1 MNYVNLKVSPPIMPI
16 SVEDW
21 RAFFSLSVKRDS
33 KLVEGYIRFIELCE
47 NKGLPP
53 IFEERHLAHLIGIPY
68 SNMAYFF
75 SVASGRYR
83 TFTIPKRRGGR
94 REINVPTPLLLAI
107 QQWILHNIL
116 YKLPMSEFAHGGVP
130 GRSILSNARAH
141 LGAKAV
147 LRVDLKQFFDSVEFP
162 IGIPIFEAAG
172 YSPKMSKSLALL
184 CFENGRLPQGAA
196 TSSTLANLAAISLDI
211 RLSKLANKFELTY
224 TRYVD
229 DLTFSGR
236 SIGPGFIS
244 AVEGVVEQCR
254 FVVNAEKTQL
264 ARGKSPKF
272 VTGLAVGGD
281 RLRIPRAF
289 RREVRNQAFQITRRG
304 VQNHLEAIESSD
316 PLIIEKVLG
325 QLAFWLQ
332 VEPESAM
339 ARKLFAN
346 LSLYRRTVS
355 TDTLLPPPR
364 RIIQI
369 GTMPIDER
377 RKE

>member
-1 MNYVNLKVSPPIMPI
+1 MPN

-21 RAFFSLSVKRDS
+21 RTFFSLKVKRDS
-33 KLVEGYIRFIELCE
+33 KLIEGYIRFVESCE
-47 NKGLPP
+47 RRGLPP

-68 SNMAYFF
+68 SELAYFF
-75 SVASGRYR
+75 SAAPGRYR

-94 REINVPTPLLLAI
+94 REINVPSPILLAI
-107 QQWILHNIL
+107 QQWILRTIL
-116 YKLPMSEFAHGGVP
+116 YKLAMSEFAHGGVP

-147 LRVDLKQFFDSVEFP
+147 LRIDLKQFFDTVELP
-162 IGIPIFEAAG
+162 LGIRIFESAG
-172 YSPKMSKSLALL
+172 YSPKVSRSLALL

-196 TSSTLANLAAISLDI
+196 TSSTLANLAAISLDN
-211 RLSKLANKFELTY
+211 RLSQLADTFGLTY

-236 SIGPGFIS
+236 WIGPSFIR

-254 FVVNAEKTQL
+254 FTVNAEKTQL

-272 VTGLAVGGD
+272 VTGLSVGGD
-281 RLRIPRAF
+281 RLKIPRAF
-289 RREVRNQAFQITRRG
+289 KREVRNQAFQITRRG
-304 VQNHLEAIESSD
+304 VQIHLQATGSTD

-325 QLAFWLQ
+325 KLAFWLQ
-332 VEPESAM
+332 VEPDSAA
-339 ARKLFAN
+339 ARKLFED
-346 LSLYRRTVS
+346 LSSYRRAIS
-355 TDTLLPPPR
+355 TDIQLPPPR

-369 GTMPIDER
+369 TTTPADEL
-377 RKE
+377 RKG